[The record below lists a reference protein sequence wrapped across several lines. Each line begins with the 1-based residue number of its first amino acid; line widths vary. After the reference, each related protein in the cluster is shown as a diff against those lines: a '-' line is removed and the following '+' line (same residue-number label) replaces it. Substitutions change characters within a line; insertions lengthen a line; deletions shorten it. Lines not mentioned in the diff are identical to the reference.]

1 MIIHSRGTK
10 NSKLL
15 NRCVNAI
22 EKSVQLMMIVL
33 YYSKVQLSYINARN
47 DHNKIFAE
55 TDESKD
61 CRIYRPLIHRNALG
75 IYLNE
80 GGRKN
85 LLTARKLSATKFA
98 QNKSTSDHCHSCGGN
113 DEDTTKRSIS
123 AQTDISALP
132 GHWRSD
138 SHLLRGIFVNG
149 VCTLPSNFTN
159 LPGTD
164 LCNHLL
170 KYL

>member
-1 MIIHSRGTK
+1 
-10 NSKLL
+10 
-15 NRCVNAI
+15 
-22 EKSVQLMMIVL
+22 MMIVL
-33 YYSKVQLSYINARN
+33 YYSQVQLSYINVRN

-55 TDESKD
+55 TDISKIGVINEDESKN
-61 CRIYRPLIHRNALG
+61 CRIYRPLIHRTALG

-85 LLTARKLSATKFA
+85 LLTARKLTAAKFA
-98 QNKSTSDHCHSCGGN
+98 QNKSTSDHCHSYGGN
-113 DEDTTKRSIS
+113 VEKTTKRSIS

-132 GHWRSD
+132 GRWRSD
-138 SHLLRGIFVNG
+138 SHLLRGIFANG
-149 VCTLPSNFTN
+149 VCTLPSKFTN
-159 LPGTD
+159 LPDTD